1 MRCSNP
7 EAGPFG
13 GSFPRGPG
21 QTNHPHRTDAIFPRF
36 SLEQARELVARHY
49 GLDAT
54 ARELPSYVDQN
65 FHILDA
71 SGAEYVLKIYNSD
84 EDPSFVDAQ
93 IVALRHIAGQIS
105 VLATPRI
112 IPCLDGAPAT
122 RAGEHELCLG
132 SYLPG
137 QPLADLPHPSPGL
150 LRDLGRGLGELD
162 ERLASFTHPVLM
174 RQFRWDLRQAPRA
187 LEFVGLIE
195 DAAGREVVRERLE
208 QFESEV
214 LPIVDRLP
222 FQSIHND
229 ANDHNVLV
237 LESGEA
243 RLGLVDFGDMVW
255 TARVCEPSIAMAYAM
270 SRAENPL
277 QAGAELLAGYH
288 ESLALG
294 VAEIRVIPH
303 LIAARLC
310 VSVTMS
316 AYQRGR
322 DPDNA
327 YLAVS
332 EAPAWRLLDWM
343 SRTPRALW
351 IETFEEACESVRPI
365 EGNST
370 PERATDEA

>member
-1 MRCSNP
+1 M
-7 EAGPFG
+7 
-13 GSFPRGPG
+13 
-21 QTNHPHRTDAIFPRF
+21 
-36 SLEQARELVARHY
+36 
-49 GLDAT
+49 
-54 ARELPSYVDQN
+54 DQN
-65 FHILDA
+65 FHVLDA

-93 IVALRHIAGQIS
+93 IAALRHVVDRSS

-122 RAGEHELCLG
+122 RAGQHEVCLG

-137 QPLADLPHPSPGL
+137 RPLADFPHPSPGL

-162 ERLASFTHPVLM
+162 ARLVSFTHPALR
-174 RQFRWDLRQAPRA
+174 RQFPWDLRQAPRA
-187 LEFVGLIE
+187 LEHAGHIE
-195 DAAGREVVRERLE
+195 DAAGRVAVRERLE

-214 LPIVDRLP
+214 LPIMDRMP

-255 TARVCEPSIAMAYAM
+255 TARVCEPAIAMTYAM
-270 SRAENPL
+270 LRAENPL

-288 ESLALG
+288 ESLSLG
-294 VAEIRVIPH
+294 TAEIRVIPH
-303 LIAARLC
+303 LIASRLC

-316 AYQRGR
+316 AYHRRR

-327 YLAVS
+327 YLSVS

-343 SRTPRALW
+343 SRTSRALW
-351 IETFEEACESVRPI
+351 IETFEDACESVRPV

-370 PERATDEA
+370 PERAADEA

>member
-1 MRCSNP
+1 M
-7 EAGPFG
+7 
-13 GSFPRGPG
+13 
-21 QTNHPHRTDAIFPRF
+21 
-36 SLEQARELVARHY
+36 VARHY

-54 ARELPSYVDQN
+54 ARELPSYADQN
-65 FHILDA
+65 FHVLDT

-84 EDPSFVDAQ
+84 EDPGFVEAQ
-93 IVALRHIAGQIS
+93 IAALRHVVGRPSA
-105 VLATPRI
+105 LATPRI
-112 IPCLDGAPAT
+112 IPCLDGAPAI
-122 RAGEHELCLG
+122 RAGEHEVCLG

-137 QPLADLPHPSPGL
+137 RPLADLPHPSPGL

-162 ERLASFTHPVLM
+162 ARLASFTHPALR
-174 RQFRWDLRQAPRA
+174 RQVRWDVRQAPRA
-187 LEFVGLIE
+187 LEFVAHIE
-195 DAAGREVVRERLE
+195 DAAGREAVREHLE
-208 QFESEV
+208 QFESDV
-214 LPIVDRLP
+214 LPVVDRLP

-237 LESGEA
+237 LEAGDA

-255 TARVCEPSIAMAYAM
+255 TARACEPAIAMTYAM
-270 SRAENPL
+270 LRAENPL

-294 VAEIRVIPH
+294 MAEIRVLPH
-303 LIAARLC
+303 LIASRLC

-327 YLAVS
+327 YLSVS

-343 SRTPRALW
+343 STSPRALW
-351 IETFEEACESVRPI
+351 IETFEDACESVRPI
-365 EGNST
+365 KGNAT
-370 PERATDEA
+370 PERAADEA

>member
-1 MRCSNP
+1 M
-7 EAGPFG
+7 
-13 GSFPRGPG
+13 
-21 QTNHPHRTDAIFPRF
+21 
-36 SLEQARELVARHY
+36 
-49 GLDAT
+49 
-54 ARELPSYVDQN
+54 
-65 FHILDA
+65 
-71 SGAEYVLKIYNSD
+71 
-84 EDPSFVDAQ
+84 DAQ
-93 IVALRHIAGQIS
+93 ISALRHVADRPS
-105 VLATPRI
+105 ALATPQI
-112 IPCLDGAPAT
+112 IPCLDGAPVT
-122 RAGEHELCLG
+122 RVGKHEVCLG

-137 QPLADLPHPSPGL
+137 RPLADLPHPSPGL
-150 LRDLGRGLGELD
+150 LQDLGRGLGELD
-162 ERLASFTHPVLM
+162 ARLASFTHPALR
-174 RQFRWDLRQAPRA
+174 RQVRWDLRHAPRA

-195 DAAGREVVRERLE
+195 DAAGREAVRERLE

-229 ANDHNVLV
+229 ANDHNVIV
-237 LESGEA
+237 LESSEP

-255 TARVCEPSIAMAYAM
+255 TARVCEPAIAMAYAM
-270 SRAENPL
+270 SRAENPM

-294 VAEIRVIPH
+294 MVEIRVIPH

-343 SRTPRALW
+343 SKTPRARW

-365 EGNST
+365 MGSAT

>member
-1 MRCSNP
+1 MLEPRGGPLRRVLSP
-7 EAGPFG
+7 RAGPE
-13 GSFPRGPG
+13 
-21 QTNHPHRTDAIFPRF
+21 THPHRTDAIVPRF
-36 SLEQARELVARHY
+36 SLEQARELVSRHY
-49 GLDAT
+49 GLEAT

-65 FHILDA
+65 FHMLDA
-71 SGAEYVLKIYNSD
+71 SGAEYVLKIYNSA

-93 IVALRHIAGQIS
+93 IAALRHIAGQIS

-137 QPLADLPHPSPGL
+137 QPLADLPHPSAGL
-150 LRDLGRGLGELD
+150 LRELGRGLGELD
-162 ERLASFTHPVLM
+162 ARLASFTHPALK
-174 RQFRWDLRQAPRA
+174 RPFRWDLRQASRA
-187 LEFVGLIE
+187 LEFVGHIE
-195 DAAGREVVRERLE
+195 DAAGRESVRERLE

-229 ANDHNVLV
+229 ANDHNALV

-243 RLGLVDFGDMVW
+243 RLGLVDFGDIVW

-270 SRAENPL
+270 SKAESPV
-277 QAGAELLAGYH
+277 QAGADLLAGYH

-332 EAPAWRLLDWM
+332 EAPAWCLLDWM
-343 SRTPRALW
+343 SKTPRARW

-365 EGNST
+365 MGNAT

>member
-1 MRCSNP
+1 MP
-7 EAGPFG
+7 ELRRGPFG
-13 GSFPRGPG
+13 GPVLRGLG
-21 QTNHPHRTDAIFPRF
+21 QTTHPHRTDAIVPRL
-36 SLEQARELVARHY
+36 SLGQAREFAARHY

-65 FHILDA
+65 FHLLDA

-84 EDPSFVDAQ
+84 EDPGFVDAQ
-93 IVALRHIAGQIS
+93 ISALRHVAGRAS
-105 VLATPRI
+105 ALATPRI

-122 RAGEHELCLG
+122 RAGEHEVCLG

-137 QPLADLPHPSPGL
+137 RPLADFPHPSPGL
-150 LRDLGRGLGELD
+150 LRELGRGLGELD
-162 ERLASFTHPVLM
+162 ARLESFTHPALK
-174 RQFRWDLRQAPRA
+174 RPFRWDLRQASRA
-187 LEFVGLIE
+187 LEFVGHIE
-195 DAAGREVVRERLE
+195 DAAGREAVRERLE

-243 RLGLVDFGDMVW
+243 RLGLVDFGDIVW

-270 SRAENPL
+270 SKAESPV

-294 VAEIRVIPH
+294 MAEIRVIPH

-343 SRTPRALW
+343 SKTPRARW
-351 IETFEEACESVRPI
+351 FETFEEACESVRPI
-365 EGNST
+365 KGNAT